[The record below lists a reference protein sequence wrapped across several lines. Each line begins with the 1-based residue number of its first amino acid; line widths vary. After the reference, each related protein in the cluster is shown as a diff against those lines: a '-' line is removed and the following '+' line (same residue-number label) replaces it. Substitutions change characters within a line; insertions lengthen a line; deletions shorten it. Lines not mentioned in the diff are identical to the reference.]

1 MICCNFAHII
11 HHLANCVQKCYNI
24 LNLWC
29 FTKVKVF
36 RAAMEDFMD
45 NLVKEVE
52 GNVKPI
58 RSVKMED
65 FDDVQSDNP
74 IPADPKPTFR
84 KVDWSV
90 YKNTPAQTPVTNPPV
105 NENPQVSAP
114 RSVSAQEA
122 KASKSDDRDIFLHV
136 HQENVRCYRNTQA
149 VINENSDQIKQE
161 LKNTRSGL
169 RGWLIFLFI
178 LTILNL
184 GANAFL
190 ILRMVFGII

>member
-1 MICCNFAHII
+1 MICCNFAHTL
-11 HHLANCVQKCYNI
+11 HHLAYSVQKCYNS
-24 LNLWC
+24 LNLWY

-36 RAAMEDFMD
+36 RADMDDFMD
-45 NLVKEVE
+45 SLVKEVE

-65 FDDVQSDNP
+65 FDDVQSDSTAP
-74 IPADPKPTFR
+74 SEPKPSFR

-90 YKNTPAQTPVTNPPV
+90 YKNQPAPEPAPV
-105 NENPQVSAP
+105 
-114 RSVSAQEA
+114 QETKAA
-122 KASKSDDRDIFLHV
+122 KNDDRDIFLHV
-136 HQENVRCYRNTQA
+136 HHENVRCYRNTQA

-169 RGWLIFLFI
+169 RGWLVFLFI